1 MSSATRLHANRENSL
16 LSTGPVT
23 KNGKSRSAQ
32 NATKHGLTSG
42 KVVLPHESEDEYN
55 HFRETLLADRA
66 PATEYEH
73 TLAVVVAETF
83 WRRQRFYRLET
94 TSMALR
100 MESAAEVSPDLA
112 NSDEALIDLLTNPI
126 EISKSRLMLRYVTAA
141 ERAYSKALS
150 DLEKVQAVRRK
161 AERMNQ
167 SPVDRLISDEADSYD
182 QDRADEIAIETYI
195 AKLRAETEK
204 MSQKPAQPLPPA
216 EPPTPQPVASFRTAA
231 PILKSGPSGN
241 A

>member
-1 MSSATRLHANRENSL
+1 
-16 LSTGPVT
+16 
-23 KNGKSRSAQ
+23 
-32 NATKHGLTSG
+32 
-42 KVVLPHESEDEYN
+42 N
-55 HFRETLLADRA
+55 HFRKTLLADRA

-73 TLAVVVAETF
+73 TLAVVVAEAF
-83 WRRQRFYRLET
+83 WRRQRLYRLET

-112 NSDEALIDLLTNPI
+112 NSDEALIDLLTNPV

-161 AERMNQ
+161 AERTNQ

-204 MSQKPAQPLPPA
+204 MSQKLAQPLPPA